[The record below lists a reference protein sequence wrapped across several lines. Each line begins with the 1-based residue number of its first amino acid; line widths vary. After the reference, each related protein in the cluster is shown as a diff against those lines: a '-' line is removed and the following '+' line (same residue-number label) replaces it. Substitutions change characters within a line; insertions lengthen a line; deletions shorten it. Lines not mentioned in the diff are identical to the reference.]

1 MAYYVWKLQ
10 SLISNILNQILQ
22 QFTEPKTS
30 KIPIKISGAQLQ
42 NRHSNNSRC
51 NRLHENAN
59 SKNMGRWKSNAL
71 LNTYSFHKLTDIS
84 FRQN

>member
-1 MAYYVWKLQ
+1 MFLRALIQMAYYVWKLQ

-22 QFTEPKTS
+22 QFTEPETS

-42 NRHSNNSRC
+42 NRHSNFKTWAVGSP
-51 NRLHENAN
+51 
-59 SKNMGRWKSNAL
+59 ML
-71 LNTYSFHKLTDIS
+71 LRSTYSFHKLTDIS